1 MLFFYNIYI
10 YIYIYIYIKYLIFFP
25 NRYFFQTSSE
35 NICIQSEILTLYIG
49 LDCFMLT
56 AWPVVTLSS
65 ASALGFLN
73 IQLVKESNT
82 IDYENKPLFV

>member
-1 MLFFYNIYI
+1 M
-10 YIYIYIYIKYLIFFP
+10 
-25 NRYFFQTSSE
+25 TSE
-35 NICIQSEILTLYIG
+35 NICIQSEILNLYIG
-49 LDCFMLT
+49 LHCFMLT
-56 AWPVVTLSS
+56 SSMFPWPVVTLSS